1 MFCFGRISAL
11 VMALCAAAVPG
22 VGTPRAAEPPVV
34 VASIKPVHDLAT
46 AVMTGIARPH
56 LLLPP
61 GTSPHTYA
69 LQPSAARAL
78 ARADLILWIGPGLEG
93 FLAKPIRTLGR
104 KARSLALVEAE
115 GMILLPA
122 REHHDAHDA
131 HDTHDAH
138 DAREHDDAHDA
149 QEHDDA
155 HDAREHDD
163 AHDAREHDDAHDA
176 REHDDAHDAREHDEH
191 GIDPHL
197 WLDPRNGRRIARL
210 VAAELTRL
218 DPERAAA
225 YRVNLTAVLAAIDR
239 AETEA
244 RAILAPVRHLPYVVF
259 HDAFQYFEKRFGT
272 ASLGAIRLSPER
284 VPGAR
289 HVSEVRARIA
299 AAGARCVFSEPQ
311 FEPAIVRAIVRD
323 GTARAAVLDPL
334 GDRAR
339 GYGGTLRAI
348 ARALR
353 DCLAP

>member
-149 QEHDDA
+149 
-155 HDAREHDD
+155 
-163 AHDAREHDDAHDA
+163 
-176 REHDDAHDAREHDEH
+176 REHDEH

-225 YRVNLTAVLAAIDR
+225 YRVNLTAALAAIDR

-289 HVSEVRARIA
+289 HVAEVRARIA

>member
-22 VGTPRAAEPPVV
+22 VGTPRAAQPPVV

-61 GTSPHTYA
+61 GTSPHTHA
-69 LQPSAARAL
+69 LRPSAARAL

-131 HDTHDAH
+131 HD
-138 DAREHDDAHDA
+138 
-149 QEHDDA
+149 
-155 HDAREHDD
+155 AREHDD

-197 WLDPRNGRRIARL
+197 WLDPRNGRRIVRL

-225 YRVNLTAVLAAIDR
+225 YRVNLTAALAAIDR
-239 AETEA
+239 AETET

-289 HVSEVRARIA
+289 HVAEVRARIA

-311 FEPAIVRAIVRD
+311 FEPAIVRAIVRG

-353 DCLAP
+353 DCLAS